1 MIRISSH
8 LCLGSDIGVSG
19 NMYGGRLLYLMDEA
33 AAIFAKRYTGAPRLV
48 TRSFSGV
55 DFHSPCKLGDILDF
69 YADNPV
75 KGNTSVQFD
84 LLVLV
89 EGEQR
94 FSSHCAFVAVD
105 ENGRKTPI
113 DWNRTV
119 GKQEK

>member
-1 MIRISSH
+1 MIKITSH

-33 AAIFAKRYTGAPRLV
+33 AAIFAQRYTGVKRLV

-55 DFHSPCKLGDILDF
+55 DFHSPSKLGDILDF

-94 FSSHCAFVAVD
+94 FSSHCVFVAVD
-105 ENGRKTPI
+105 EAGRKTPI
-113 DWNRTV
+113 DWTRTV
-119 GKQEK
+119 GK